1 MKKKLIAA
9 AVLFMTA
16 NMANAATLD
25 NTSSVKADFEVV
37 GGCTVSGT
45 WTGEQVLLLYI
56 RAQLGV

>member
-37 GGCTVSGT
+37 GGCT
-45 WTGEQVLLLYI
+45 
-56 RAQLGV
+56 